1 MENDQQGSYLR
12 DEDKEEMEKR
22 IRTVVIDSNLVLS
35 NSTCGICRTAEDE
48 YIKVYDDHNNDGDGD
63 GDGDEDADADADED
77 EDEAED
83 EDADE
88 DEYEDEDDDDE
99 DDDDADDADDD
110 EDDDDED
117 DDEDDDDDD
126 DDDDENDEE
135 CDDEYDSHRLISTPY
150 CTHKFCKT
158 CWREYLETNFYS
170 LEENLT
176 VISCPDQDCGAS
188 VRLKTIEKLG
198 VHDQDMYLSYIMRVY
213 IENESKQL
221 PAPDDN

>member
-35 NSTCGICRTAEDE
+35 NSICGICRTAEDE
-48 YIKVYDDHNNDGDGD
+48 YIK
-63 GDGDEDADADADED
+63 
-77 EDEAED
+77 
-83 EDADE
+83 
-88 DEYEDEDDDDE
+88 
-99 DDDDADDADDD
+99 
-110 EDDDDED
+110 
-117 DDEDDDDDD
+117 
-126 DDDDENDEE
+126 